1 MKKILLILVISIVLT
16 VSVWA
21 DSTKPITQTQVSVT
35 VTSSASDIITENL
48 AGQDIFIQN
57 NDATGIVYLNF
68 SGDATVSST
77 MLTLDPGDTVSITKT
92 TNVVSAIGSIGSN
105 ANVVVIL
112 GR

>member
-1 MKKILLILVISIVLT
+1 MKKILLIIVISIFLT

-21 DSTKPITQTQVSVT
+21 DSNPVTQTQVSVT
-35 VTSSASDIITENL
+35 VTSSAGDIITENQ

-68 SGDATVSST
+68 LGDATVSAT
-77 MLTLDPGDTVSITKT
+77 MLTLDPGDTISITNT
-92 TNVVSAIGSIGSN
+92 TNSVNAIGSIGSN